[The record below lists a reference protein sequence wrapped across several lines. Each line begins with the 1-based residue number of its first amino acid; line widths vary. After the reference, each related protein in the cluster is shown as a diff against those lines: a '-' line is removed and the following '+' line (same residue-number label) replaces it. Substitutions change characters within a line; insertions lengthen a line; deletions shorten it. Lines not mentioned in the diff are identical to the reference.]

1 VNLSTLKTSNMRRA
15 KRYRKGRGPG
25 SGNGKLAGRGQNGYY
40 SRTGNSRKRNFEG
53 GQMTIWRRL
62 PKRGFSNFRYS
73 KDFAC
78 VNVGELGVFED
89 GATVGWLE
97 LSAAGLIPA
106 PLACRGLAGIKI
118 LGDGE
123 LQKKLTVQAHR
134 FTKGAL
140 ARLEAAGCTVEQ
152 IEGRFPAPQDDAA
165 TEASH

>member
-1 VNLSTLKTSNMRRA
+1 MNLSTLKTSNMRRV

-40 SRTGNSRKRNFEG
+40 SRSGNSRKRAFEG
-53 GQMTIWRRL
+53 GQMSIWRRL

-73 KDFAC
+73 KNFAC
-78 VNVGELGVFED
+78 VNVRELEVFED
-89 GATVGWLE
+89 GATIGWLE

-106 PLACRGLAGIKI
+106 PVACRGLDGIKI

-123 LQKKLTVQAHR
+123 LQRKLTIKAHR

-140 ARLEAAGCTVEQ
+140 AKLEAAGCTVEQ
-152 IEGRFPAPQDDAA
+152 IEGGFPSPQDDAA
-165 TEASH
+165 PEDSQ